1 MFHSFT
7 HTHTQSQ
14 VDPNKSG
21 PSSLVPPLSESE
33 ESLPSD
39 GKGKVSY
46 PPCTHMKLQI
56 DRQGL
61 ISKEDII
68 YYHHQHD
75 VYIRKKG
82 FSSTSLKSDE

>member
-1 MFHSFT
+1 MFHSHT

-21 PSSLVPPLSESE
+21 PSSLVLPLSESE

-46 PPCTHMKLQI
+46 PMLAGKI
-56 DRQGL
+56 N
-61 ISKEDII
+61 
-68 YYHHQHD
+68 
-75 VYIRKKG
+75 
-82 FSSTSLKSDE
+82 